1 MDNKDLRKY
10 ICDNINNLS
19 DIKNNLIYDYIKL
32 NNISHSENKNGLF
45 INLSLCDEKH
55 IDYFYNIFNINDEID
70 NNIIDNTIDNN
81 IKRTKPK
88 KKIIKNIIIKD
99 IILTP
104 LENKILTYSFQ

>member
-1 MDNKDLRKY
+1 MDNKNLRKY

-19 DIKNNLIYDYIKL
+19 DTKNNLIYDYIKL

-55 IDYFYNIFNINDEID
+55 IDYFYNIFNINDKID

-81 IKRTKPK
+81 IKKVKELK
-88 KKIIKNIIIKD
+88 KKKKKLIIKD

-104 LENKILTYSFQ
+104 LEKKILTYSSQ